1 MVTYMYTSEFHT
13 QEHIVFFFLGKWLP
27 MAKDFGVP
35 RFFSTLS
42 MIFVAQEY
50 NAAILN
56 REATDQYS
64 L

>member
-1 MVTYMYTSEFHT
+1 
-13 QEHIVFFFLGKWLP
+13 

-42 MIFVAQEY
+42 MMFEAHEY

-56 REATDQYS
+56 REATD
-64 L
+64 